1 MSSHMPSGRLLIF
14 VVAYNAESTLGKVL
28 QRIPLHVYT
37 KYDCR
42 ILIIDDSSC
51 DRTVASALTYK
62 QQHPD
67 LNIEVLSNPENQG
80 YGGNQK
86 IGYQYAIE
94 QGFDAVA
101 LLHGDGQ
108 YAPEVL
114 EELAL
119 PVLKGEA
126 EAVMGTRMAKRFEAL
141 RGGMPLYK
149 YIGNKV
155 LTGIQNRLLGSS
167 LSEFHSGYR
176 VYSVKALSGVPFQY
190 NTNDFHFDTEIILQF
205 LLKGFRVQEI
215 PIPTYYGEEICYVNG
230 LKYAWNVVR
239 TTVIC
244 MLNRMG
250 IFYDRKYDIE
260 GPHVFYGVKLGY
272 PSSHTMAL
280 HEVPPRTA
288 VLDVG
293 CGEGLVARELK
304 EKGCRVHGLDKAEK
318 VNDTDFDS
326 YFRINLDHERIDFP
340 LEVYDYI
347 LLLDIIE
354 HLDSPESLLDE
365 IRAKTGIRKS
375 IVLITVPNVAFFFV
389 RLHFLF
395 GHFQYGKRG
404 ILDFT
409 HRRLFTFSSLRR
421 LLEQCGYKITG
432 IKGIPAPFPKA
443 IGDNRFSRA
452 LLAVNSMLIRV
463 SPGFFSYQIFAKTVP
478 LPTVTDL
485 LERTRIASDQLLR
498 EENLNQG
505 NKAF

>member
-1 MSSHMPSGRLLIF
+1 MLSPTPSGRLLIF
-14 VVAYNAESTLGKVL
+14 IVAYNAECTLEKVL
-28 QRIPLHVYT
+28 RRIPPRI
-37 KYDCR
+37 YDYDYR

-51 DRTVASALTYK
+51 DGTVTSALMYK
-62 QQHPD
+62 QHHPD
-67 LNIEVLSNPENQG
+67 LNIEVLSNPANQG

-94 QGFDAVA
+94 QGFDVVA

-149 YIGNKV
+149 YIGNKI
-155 LTGIQNRLLGSS
+155 LTVIQNRLLGTS

-176 VYSVKALSGVPFQY
+176 IFSVKALRAVPFQY
-190 NTNDFHFDTEIILQF
+190 NTDDFHFDTEIILQF
-205 LLKGFRVQEI
+205 LLKGYRIQEI
-215 PIPTYYGEEICYVNG
+215 PIPTYYGDEICYVNG
-230 LKYAWNVVR
+230 LKYAWDVIK
-239 TTVIC
+239 TTTLC
-244 MLNRMG
+244 LLNGMG
-250 IFYDRKYDIE
+250 IYYDRKYDVE
-260 GPHVFYGVKLGY
+260 GSQVFYGVKLGY

-280 HEVPPRTA
+280 EEVQPGAT

-293 CGEGLVARELK
+293 CGEGLFAKKLK
-304 EKGCRVHGLDKAEK
+304 EKGCRVHGIDRTEK
-318 VNDTDFDS
+318 VNDTVLDRYIRMD
-326 YFRINLDHERIDFP
+326 LDHERINVP
-340 LEVYDYI
+340 LEGYDYV

-354 HLDSPESLLDE
+354 HLESPESLLDE
-365 IRAKTGIRKS
+365 LRVKMGRQKN

-389 RLHFLF
+389 RIRFLF

-409 HRRLFTFSSLRR
+409 HRRLFTFASLRK
-421 LLEQCGYKITG
+421 LLQQCGYQILDM
-432 IKGIPAPFPKA
+432 KGIPAPFPKA
-443 IGDNRFSRA
+443 VGENRFSRA
-452 LLAVNSMLIRV
+452 LMALNSMLIKV
-463 SPGFFSYQIFAKTVP
+463 SRGLFSYQIFAKTVP

-485 LERTRIASDQLLR
+485 LERTQIASEQLLR
-498 EENLNQG
+498 EENV
-505 NKAF
+505 K

>member
-1 MSSHMPSGRLLIF
+1 MPSHMPSGRILILI
-14 VVAYNAESTLGKVL
+14 VAYNAECTLEKVL
-28 QRIPLHVYT
+28 QRIPPRI
-37 KYDCR
+37 YDYDYR
-42 ILIIDDSSC
+42 ILIIDDSSR
-51 DRTVASALTYK
+51 DGTVVSALTYK
-62 QQHPD
+62 QKHQE

-94 QGFDAVA
+94 QGFDVVA

-114 EELAL
+114 EEMVL

-155 LTGIQNRLLGSS
+155 LTGIQNRLLGTS

-176 VYSVKALSGVPFQY
+176 IYSVKALSAVPFQY
-190 NTNDFHFDTEIILQF
+190 NTDDFHFDTEIILQF
-205 LLKGFRVQEI
+205 LLKRFRIQEI
-215 PIPTYYGEEICYVNG
+215 PIPTYYGDEICYVNG
-230 LKYAWNVVR
+230 FKYAWNVIK
-239 TTVIC
+239 TTITGV
-244 MLNRMG
+244 LNGVG
-250 IFYDRKYDIE
+250 IYYDKKYDIE

-280 HEVPPRTA
+280 EEVRPGA
-288 VLDVG
+288 VVLDVG
-293 CGEGLVARELK
+293 CGEGLFARKLK

-318 VNDTDFDS
+318 VDDTAFDR
-326 YFRINLDHERIDFP
+326 YIRINLDHERINFP
-340 LEVYDYI
+340 LEAYDYV

-354 HLDSPESLLDE
+354 HLESPEGLLDE
-365 IRAKTGIRKS
+365 LRAKMGIKKS

-389 RLHFLF
+389 RIRFLF

-409 HRRLFTFSSLRR
+409 HRRLFTFTSLRR
-421 LLEQCGYKITG
+421 LLEQRGYNLVDM
-432 IKGIPAPFPKA
+432 KGIPAPFPKA
-443 IGDNRFSRA
+443 IGDNWFSRA

-463 SPGFFSYQIFAKTVP
+463 SRGLFSYQIFAKAVP

-485 LERTRIASDQLLR
+485 LERTRIASHQLLVQKHHTR
-498 EENLNQG
+498 G
-505 NKAF
+505 NRAR